1 MDSRMSFI
9 IVAIGILVFFSP
21 SPTFAASVDQS
32 EYEKLFKVATQRG
45 VVRVSISLDVKV
57 SLGQSRSPAL
67 KSEIDSKAGVLFA
80 ELGDDALQ
88 VGRSINGF
96 GQIGAYVTPQ
106 GMQKLAATRNAR
118 SFGRDLSEG
127 VRTAVYHGD
136 GRIEVIEAEIDTS
149 GFADVEVTLN
159 LENLDFDILPDG
171 RTRLRPS
178 SDQAKELSAR
188 LPQFVASL
196 SPGMVLDLA
205 DVKSRIKV
213 PAFQKPTLQLRVN
226 REGLYALKESPQVRA
241 IQLLKASPAQPPFL
255 DPEALTE
262 AARHGSVRVLME
274 LRISAPYSPLRGN
287 MPAKAWQAQTDAIG
301 RAFAE
306 ITSGMQGEKLNFNE
320 YKGLGAIALQL
331 SESTLKALYASPDP
345 RISAIRLSKPVAAP
359 TLMNSIPLINMPNAW
374 NAGFKGA
381 GQAIVV
387 YDTGI
392 QKKIARPRSR
402 DEVSSL
408 TCSDLF

>member
-1 MDSRMSFI
+1 MNSRI
-9 IVAIGILVFFSP
+9 RIVIVAIAVSGFFFP
-21 SPTFAASVDQS
+21 RPIYAASFDQA
-32 EYEKLFKVATQRG
+32 EYQKLLSVATLRG

-57 SLGQSRSPAL
+57 RLGQSRSPAL

-136 GRIEVIEAEIDTS
+136 GRIEAIEAEIDTA

-159 LENLDFDILPDG
+159 LENLEFDILPDG
-171 RTRLRPS
+171 RTRHRPS

-188 LPQFVASL
+188 APQFVASL
-196 SPGMVLDLA
+196 SPRMVLDLA

-213 PAFQKPTLQLRVN
+213 LAIQKPTLQLRVN

-241 IQLLKASPAQPPFL
+241 VQLLRESPVQPPFL

-262 AARHGSVRVLME
+262 AARHGSVQVLIE
-274 LRISAPYSPLRGN
+274 LRIPAPYSPLRGN

-306 ITSGMQGEKLNFNE
+306 ITSGIQDEKMNFKKH
-320 YKGLGAIALQL
+320 KGLRALALQL
-331 SESTLKALYASPDP
+331 SESRLKALYANPDP
-345 RISAIRLSKPVAAP
+345 RISAIRLNRPVASPALNNGNRQGSWLPENALEGTESLFPKPVPGRTAHISP
-359 TLMNSIPLINMPNAW
+359 PV
-374 NAGFKGA
+374 K
-381 GQAIVV
+381 
-387 YDTGI
+387 
-392 QKKIARPRSR
+392 
-402 DEVSSL
+402 
-408 TCSDLF
+408 